1 MFEFITKIFGTKNE
15 RDVEKMTPVV
25 ELINSMEDDIA
36 KLTDDE
42 LKAKTGELKGRLAAG
57 ETLDDILPAA
67 FAVVR
72 ETSKRVMGLRHFD
85 VQLMGGMVLHSGKIA
100 EMRTGEGK
108 TLVAT
113 LPVYLNA
120 LTGKGVHVITVND
133 YLAQRDSMGRGN
145 FKGMGEI
152 YSFLGMTVGCI
163 TNNCS
168 TEERQAAYAADITY
182 GTNNEFGFD
191 YLRDN
196 MAVYTLERVQR
207 NLNYAI
213 IDEVDSI
220 LIDEARTPL
229 IISGPAEEST
239 ELYYNIDRI
248 IPKLFKETDYQL
260 DEKTHTAFLTEAGV
274 TKCEKLLDKPNLYDP
289 QNIEII
295 HHVNQ
300 ALKAHV
306 LFIRDKDY
314 IIKDGK
320 IVIVDEFTGRLM
332 PGRRW
337 SDGLHQ
343 AVEAKERV
351 KIERENQT
359 LATITLQNY
368 FRMYAKLSGM
378 TGTAITEAEEFWS
391 IYGLDVMSIP
401 TNQPNVRIDATD
413 AIYKNERGKFK
424 AITNEIIERHKLGQP
439 VLVGTTSISKN
450 EMLSDMLEKRGI
462 KHHLLNAKN
471 HEREAEIVAM
481 AGQKS
486 AITVSTNMAGRGT
499 DIVLGEGVKALG
511 GLYVIGTERHESRRI
526 DNQLRGRSGRQGDPG
541 ETRFF
546 VSLEDD
552 LMRIF
557 GSEKIKGIMESIGMT
572 EDERVEHPW
581 ISKSIERAQKTVE
594 GHNFSIRKHLLEY
607 DDVLNNQRSVI
618 YKRRV
623 QVLEGQDL
631 KKTVLD
637 MLSEIVKDIVY
648 EITPEKTYPEQWDFE
663 MLSERIK
670 SSFGAEYKI
679 DKEKTDVTQLTRD
692 ILGDDVYNT
701 LVKEYDKKEA
711 SLGAELM
718 REIERN
724 IVLQVVD
731 NKWREHLYSMD
742 QLKEGIGL
750 RAYAQ
755 KDPLLEY
762 KKEGFQLFQAM
773 IVSTENEVVEF
784 LFRVQVVDESQ
795 LKRKQYA
802 SDKTREI
809 RPEFSLPQASG
820 EEPVLPMDQREMYTN
835 SPEGSRV
842 ETYRREQPKVGRN
855 DLCPC
860 GSGKKYKKCHGK
872 TE

>member
-1 MFEFITKIFGTKNE
+1 MINFLKKIFGTRVDRE
-15 RDVEKMTPVV
+15 VRKMQVTVD
-25 ELINSMEDDIA
+25 LINSMESELE
-36 KLTDDE
+36 KLSDDE
-42 LKAKTGELKGRLAAG
+42 LKAKTPELKKRLADG
-57 ETLDDILPAA
+57 ETVEDLLPAA

-72 ETSKRVMGLRHFD
+72 EVSKRVMGMRHFD
-85 VQLMGGMVLHSGKIA
+85 VQLMGGMVLHSGKIS
-100 EMRTGEGK
+100 EMKTGEGK
-108 TLVAT
+108 TLVAS

-133 YLAQRDSMGRGN
+133 YLAERDSLGKGN
-145 FKGMGEI
+145 FKGMGNI
-152 YSFLGMTVGCI
+152 YTFLGLTVGCI
-163 TNNCS
+163 KNGTQ
-168 TEERQAAYAADITY
+168 TRERQAAYAADITY
-182 GTNNEFGFD
+182 GTNNEYGFD

-196 MAVYTLERVQR
+196 MAVYPQDRVQR
-207 NLNYAI
+207 ELNYAI

-229 IISGPAEEST
+229 IISGPSEEST
-239 ELYYNIDRI
+239 DLYFSIDRI
-248 IPKLFKETDYQL
+248 IPKLFKEKDYQI
-260 DEKTHTAFLTEAGV
+260 DEKTHTAFLTEEGV
-274 TKCEKLLDKPNLYDP
+274 AKCEKLLNKSNLYDP

-300 ALKAHV
+300 ALKAHT
-306 LFIRDKDY
+306 LFKLDKDY

-368 FRMYAKLSGM
+368 FRMYKKLAGM
-378 TGTAITEAEEFWS
+378 TGTAETEAEEFWT
-391 IYGLDVMSIP
+391 IYKLDVLTIP
-401 TNQPNVRIDATD
+401 TNRDNVRLDAAD
-413 AIYKNERGKFK
+413 AIYKNEKGKFR
-424 AITNEIIERHKLGQP
+424 AIANEIAERYKNGQP
-439 VLVGTTSISKN
+439 VLIGTTSIAKN
-450 EMLSDMLEKRGI
+450 ELLSDILNKKGV
-462 KHHLLNAKN
+462 KHELLNAKN
-471 HEREAEIVAM
+471 HEREAEIVAR
-481 AGQKS
+481 AGQKG
-486 AITVSTNMAGRGT
+486 AVTVATNMAGRGT
-499 DIVLGEGVKALG
+499 DIVLGEGVKDLG
-511 GLYVIGTERHESRRI
+511 GLYVIGTERHESRRV

-557 GSEKIKGIMESIGMT
+557 GSGKIQGIMESLGMS

-594 GHNFSIRKHLLEY
+594 GHNFSIRKHLLEF
-607 DDVLNNQRSVI
+607 DDVLNNQRSVV
-618 YKRRV
+618 YGRRV
-623 QVLEGQDL
+623 QILEGSNL
-631 KKTVLD
+631 KD
-637 MLSEIVKDIVY
+637 SIMEMLYEVVKDVVFVIA
-648 EITPEKTYPEQWDFE
+648 PEKTYPEQWDFAQ
-663 MLSERIK
+663 MNERIK
-670 SSFGAEYKI
+670 SSFGVNYTV
-679 DKEKTDVTQLTRD
+679 DKDKQDISQLTREILEED
-692 ILGDDVYNT
+692 IYEQLKT
-701 LVKEYDKKEA
+701 EYGKKEA

-724 IVLQVVD
+724 ITLQVVD
-731 NKWREHLYSMD
+731 TKWREHLYAMD

-773 IVSTENEVVEF
+773 IVSQETEVVEF
-784 LFRVQVVDESQ
+784 LFRVQVVNESQ
-795 LKRKQYA
+795 LQRKKFA
-802 SDKTREI
+802 SKMQES
-809 RPEFSLPQASG
+809 RPEFSMPTATG
-820 EEPVLPMDQREMYTN
+820 APMDQGEMMTN
-835 SPEGSRV
+835 SPDGPPKG

-855 DLCPC
+855 EPCPC
-860 GSGKKYKKCHGK
+860 GSGKKYKKCHGVN
-872 TE
+872 E

>member
-1 MFEFITKIFGTKNE
+1 MINFLKKIFGTRVDREVK
-15 RDVEKMTPVV
+15 KMMVTVD
-25 ELINSMEDDIA
+25 LINEMEPELE

-42 LKAKTGELKGRLAAG
+42 LKAKTPELKKRLADG

-72 ETSKRVMGLRHFD
+72 ETSKRVMGMRHFD

-100 EMRTGEGK
+100 EMKTGEGK
-108 TLVAT
+108 TLVAS

-133 YLAQRDSMGRGN
+133 YLAERDSLGKGN
-145 FKGMGEI
+145 FKGMGNI
-152 YSFLGMTVGCI
+152 YTFLGLTVGCI
-163 TNNCS
+163 KNGTQ
-168 TEERQAAYAADITY
+168 TLERQAAYASDITY
-182 GTNNEFGFD
+182 GTNNEYGFD

-196 MAVYTLERVQR
+196 MAVYPQDRVQR
-207 NLNYAI
+207 QLNYAI

-229 IISGPAEEST
+229 IISGPSEEST
-239 ELYYNIDRI
+239 DLYFSIDRI
-248 IPKLFKETDYQL
+248 IPKLFKETDYQI
-260 DEKTHTAFLTEAGV
+260 DEKSHTAFLTEAGV
-274 TKCEKLLDKPNLYDP
+274 AKCEKLLNKTNLYDP

-300 ALKAHV
+300 ALKAHT
-306 LFIRDKDY
+306 LFKLDKDY

-368 FRMYAKLSGM
+368 FRMYNKLGGM
-378 TGTAITEAEEFWS
+378 TGTAETEAEEFWT
-391 IYGLDVMSIP
+391 IYKLDVLTIP
-401 TNQPNVRIDATD
+401 TNRDNVRMDGPD
-413 AIYKNERGKFK
+413 AIYKNEKGKFR
-424 AITNEIIERHKLGQP
+424 AIANEIQERYKTGQP
-439 VLVGTTSISKN
+439 VLIGTTSIAKN
-450 EMLSDMLEKRGI
+450 ELLSEMLNKKGV
-462 KHHLLNAKN
+462 KHELLNAKN
-471 HEREAEIVAM
+471 HEREAEIVAR
-481 AGQKS
+481 AGQKG
-486 AITVSTNMAGRGT
+486 AVTVATNMAGRGT
-499 DIVLGEGVKALG
+499 DIVLGESVKDLG
-511 GLYVIGTERHESRRI
+511 GLYVIGTERHESRRV

-557 GSEKIKGIMESIGMT
+557 GSGKIQGIMESLGMS

-594 GHNFSIRKHLLEY
+594 GHNFSIRKHLLEF

-618 YKRRV
+618 YGRRV
-623 QVLEGQDL
+623 QILEGTNL
-631 KKTVLD
+631 KD
-637 MLSEIVKDIVY
+637 SIMEMLYEVVKDVVFDIA
-648 EITPEKTYPEQWDFE
+648 PEKTYPEQWDFAT
-663 MLSERIK
+663 MTERIR
-670 SSFGAEYKI
+670 SSFGAVYTV
-679 DKEKTDVTQLTRD
+679 DKDTHDLSQLTREILEDD
-692 ILGDDVYNT
+692 IYEQL
-701 LVKEYDKKEA
+701 KAEYEKKEA
-711 SLGAELM
+711 SLGPELM

-724 IVLQVVD
+724 ITLQVVD
-731 NKWREHLYSMD
+731 TKWREHLYAMD

-755 KDPLLEY
+755 KDPLIEY

-773 IVSTENEVVEF
+773 IVSLETEVVEF
-784 LFRVQVVDESQ
+784 LFRVQVVNESQ
-795 LKRKQYA
+795 LQRKKFA
-802 SDKTREI
+802 SKMQES
-809 RPEFSLPQASG
+809 RPEFSMPTAPAGGAHLD
-820 EEPVLPMDQREMYTN
+820 EREMMTN
-835 SPEGSRV
+835 SPDGPPKV
-842 ETYRREQPKVGRN
+842 ETYRRDQPKVGRN
-855 DLCPC
+855 EPCPC
-860 GSGKKYKKCHGK
+860 GSGKKYKKCHGAN
-872 TE
+872 E